1 MAAVTASSIIRE
13 SVGSLTLHIATFA
26 SVDSSTWAS
35 GLPNAMAWWATPLT
49 PAAGTVGVNAVATG
63 TTGVTFDIVTRLA
76 AGAVKLYVLSQC

>member
-1 MAAVTASSIIRE
+1 
-13 SVGSLTLHIATFA
+13 
-26 SVDSSTWAS
+26 
-35 GLPNAMAWWATPLT
+35 MAWWATPLT